1 MIRDPSGDNATL
13 GPAVKSDIGAF
24 GGRTSVNR
32 ATGRAGGSGRG
43 RTETHSARL
52 VAIAATANGATSRTA
67 RRPGRP
73 GAAAAESG
81 AVVAD
86 TPLQPG
92 RAKAST
98 NCAAVWNRSAG
109 SLARAFRTAVS
120 TCGGTDS
127 RSCRSGRGRS
137 VTTLAITDCTVGPVC
152 GGSPASISY
161 RTAPRE

>member
-1 MIRDPSGDNATL
+1 MIRDPSGDIATVV
-13 GPAVKSDIGAF
+13 PAGTSDIGAL

-52 VAIAATANGATSRTA
+52 VAIAATAKGATSRTA
-67 RRPGRP
+67 RRPTRS
-73 GAAAAESG
+73 GAAADESG
-81 AVVAD
+81 AAAAD

-92 RAKAST
+92 RAKAAP

-109 SLARAFRTAVS
+109 SLASALRTAAS

-127 RSCRSGRGRS
+127 RS
-137 VTTLAITDCTVGPVC
+137 
-152 GGSPASISY
+152 
-161 RTAPRE
+161 

>member
-1 MIRDPSGDNATL
+1 MIRDPPGDIATVV
-13 GPAVKSDIGAF
+13 PAGTSDIGAL

-52 VAIAATANGATSRTA
+52 VAIAATAKGATSRTA
-67 RRPGRP
+67 RRPRRS
-73 GAAAAESG
+73 GAAADESG
-81 AVVAD
+81 AAAAD

-109 SLARAFRTAVS
+109 SLASALRTA
-120 TCGGTDS
+120 
-127 RSCRSGRGRS
+127 
-137 VTTLAITDCTVGPVC
+137 A
-152 GGSPASISY
+152 
-161 RTAPRE
+161 

>member
-1 MIRDPSGDNATL
+1 MTRDPSGDIATVV
-13 GPAVKSDIGAF
+13 PAGTSDIGAL

-52 VAIAATANGATSRTA
+52 VAIAATAKGATSRTA
-67 RRPGRP
+67 RRPRRS
-73 GAAAAESG
+73 GAAA
-81 AVVAD
+81 AD

-109 SLARAFRTAVS
+109 SLASAFRTA
-120 TCGGTDS
+120 
-127 RSCRSGRGRS
+127 
-137 VTTLAITDCTVGPVC
+137 A
-152 GGSPASISY
+152 
-161 RTAPRE
+161 